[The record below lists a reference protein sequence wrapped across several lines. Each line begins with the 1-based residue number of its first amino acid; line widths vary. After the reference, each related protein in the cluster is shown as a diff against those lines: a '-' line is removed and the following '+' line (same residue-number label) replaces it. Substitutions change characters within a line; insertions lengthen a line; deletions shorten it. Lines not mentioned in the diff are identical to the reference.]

1 MKKGEDIAVL
11 LLEKGFDIE
20 QALEICADDLEL
32 YTDILGTAL
41 EEGKR
46 KLPII
51 KESIEIKDYN
61 RYHIEVHALKN
72 AMRAIGAMELS
83 AMAMEQEMA
92 AKNKDYKKIEEGYV
106 HIINRYGEVL
116 ELLSEILK
124 GE

>member
-32 YTDILGTAL
+32 YMDILGTAL
-41 EEGKR
+41 EEGNR

-51 KESIEIKDYN
+51 KESIETKDYN

-92 AKNKDYKKIEEGYV
+92 AKKKDYKKIEEGYV

>member
-32 YTDILGTAL
+32 YMDILGTAL
-41 EEGKR
+41 EEGNR

-92 AKNKDYKKIEEGYV
+92 AKKKDYKKIEEGYV

>member
-51 KESIEIKDYN
+51 KESIESKDYN

-92 AKNKDYKKIEEGYV
+92 AKKKDYKKIEEGYV

-116 ELLSEILK
+116 ELLSEILN